1 MFRKPQSAQKPT
13 DENPYLSARREW
25 TERYA
30 DHIKTANGWRVAAL
44 CSMATALVAVA
55 GLGVVAS
62 QAKTVPYVVQVDKLG
77 TVLPVARA
85 DQAARADSTVI
96 RATLANWVSNTRTV
110 YLDAAAEQRNIRAA
124 YALLDQNTPAFQVVN
139 DHMRDNDPFQR
150 AQRES
155 VSVEVQSVLPV
166 GGDTWRVEWKET
178 IRGRDGQV
186 ARQEQWSG
194 VITTKI
200 SPPSDEATILVNPL
214 GIYINA
220 VSWSPRI

>member
-1 MFRKPQSAQKPT
+1 MFKKPNTAGKAT

-30 DHIKTANGWRVAAL
+30 DHIRTAHGWRLVAVGA
-44 CSMATALVAVA
+44 MATALAAVV

-62 QAKTVPYVVQVDKLG
+62 QAKTVPYIVQVDKLG

-85 DQAARADSTVI
+85 DQAARADTPII
-96 RATLANWVSNTRTV
+96 RAQLAHWVTNIRSV
-110 YLDAAAEQRNIRAA
+110 YLDAAAEQRNVLAA
-124 YALLDQNTPAFQVVN
+124 YALLDQNAPAFQVVN
-139 DHMRDNDPFQR
+139 EHMKTNDPFKR

-166 GGDTWRVEWKET
+166 GGDTWRVEWRET

-200 SPPSDEATILVNPL
+200 NPPTDEATILVNPL